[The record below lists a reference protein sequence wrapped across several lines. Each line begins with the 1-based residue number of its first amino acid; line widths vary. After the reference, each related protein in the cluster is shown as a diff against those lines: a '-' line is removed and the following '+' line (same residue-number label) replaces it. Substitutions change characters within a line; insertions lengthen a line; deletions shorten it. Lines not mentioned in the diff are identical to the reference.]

1 MTEREI
7 LDRIIGKASTIA
19 DVVEAFSGAHPEVG
33 AYTWTAV
40 AKVRGE
46 VIGIEGLILENDRE
60 IGHFSRRLG
69 YADGVGQAIHEI
81 MEIELPHRG
90 RDIAKH
96 HYTSVLRFYD
106 RVGIRYV
113 SLEAE
118 SEGPVIWSTFG
129 FDFTRSQH
137 REMLLKILR
146 EWEVDPLPAAASILG
161 PQVVSIGTGESPLL
175 GAEAIEE
182 LAKRADE
189 PLPMR
194 LDLLNQVQREYLQ
207 YRGIL

>member
-7 LDRIIGKASTIA
+7 LDRIIGSSTTIG
-19 DVVEAFSGAHPEVG
+19 DVVAAFSGTHPEV
-33 AYTWTAV
+33 ASYSWRATA
-40 AKVRGE
+40 KIRGE
-46 VIGIEGLILENDRE
+46 IIAIEGSIFGGDQE
-60 IGHFSRRLG
+60 IGHFSRRLFYEG
-69 YADGVGQAIHEI
+69 GEGQAIHEI
-81 MEIELPHRG
+81 MEIERPHRDH
-90 RDIAKH
+90 DIAKY

-113 SLEAE
+113 SMEAE

-129 FDFTRSQH
+129 FDFSRSQH

-146 EWEVDPLPAAASILG
+146 EWEVNPLPAPASILA
-161 PQVVSIGTGESPLL
+161 PQVVSIGTEDSPML

-182 LAKRADE
+182 LAMRADE

-194 LDLLNQVQREYLQ
+194 LDLLNETQRVYLRS
-207 YRGIL
+207 RGIL